1 MDGKNNP
8 RCLLRVLNLRQ
19 GYVELH
25 GELETTLLGG
35 QQAHTAVDRDIAH
48 LGAFTTA
55 DHTQGTLEAG
65 RKSHGEELFRV
76 RATAL
81 AAPLLWRAELHIQ
94 GSVIRAPV
102 AACPA
107 ASDRCLR
114 RVKNSRHLGSILGIC
129 RLPASRSGRAR
140 PSLCSTTASWTC
152 RSSATRAPLPLCP
165 ASGGARAACRR

>member
-1 MDGKNNP
+1 MRSAASGMNP
-8 RCLLRVLNLRQ
+8 RISAGLRAHWLRDHVADCDPRGLLRVLNLRQ

-55 DHTQGTLEAG
+55 DHAQGTLEAS
-65 RKSHGEELFRV
+65 RIAHGEELFRV

-81 AAPLLWRAELHIQ
+81 AAHLLRRAELHIQ

-107 ASDRCLR
+107 A
-114 RVKNSRHLGSILGIC
+114 
-129 RLPASRSGRAR
+129 GRAGSVPDSDHR
-140 PSLCSTTASWTC
+140 
-152 RSSATRAPLPLCP
+152 
-165 ASGGARAACRR
+165 